1 MRTLVRLGGYLRPY
15 LLRMGLA
22 SLLLATAGALM
33 AAVIST
39 AKPLV
44 QRVLLPSLGPAA
56 AGPAEPDLLDRLR
69 VWLPFDSFLEWA
81 GGHAFIEIPL
91 VIVTI
96 FLVRGVLLYF
106 GQFLTIRCGAAVI
119 RDIRA
124 RLYESIAYQ
133 SLAFFQ
139 VHPTGVLLSRV
150 LNDVQRLERVTTTLL
165 ADLVRVTAMVPFLFA
180 TALIHEWRMS
190 LVAFVALPLL
200 GYPMV
205 RLGRRL
211 RRASTASQEHMGR
224 VASILTEAVGG
235 VKVVQGFSME
245 GYEIG
250 RFRAALDRMLSADL
264 RAGRAAALAPAVM
277 EMLGAI
283 VGAVLFGVAGW
294 SIARGRLDAGDFTV
308 VRFAFGMLFMSVRRL
323 NTIYA
328 ELQTALAAATRVFG
342 MMDRARD
349 VEDAPGARRLPPFER
364 EIRLEAVGFGYGDDP
379 VLAGIDLALS
389 SGETVALVGP
399 SGSGKSTLANLIPR
413 FYDPT
418 SGRIRID
425 GHDLREITLGSLRDQ
440 IGLVTQETVLFDDTV
455 RNNIAYGRADVPLE
469 RVIEAAR
476 ASQAHEFIEQLPR
489 GYDTPLG
496 ERGARLSLGQRQR
509 ISVARA
515 LLKDPPIL
523 ILDEATSAL
532 DSESESLVQ
541 RALEQLMRGRTSV
554 VIAHRL
560 ATVRA
565 ADRIVVLDR
574 GAIVEQGTHDELL
587 ARGGLYAHLYDLQF
601 REDAR

>member
-1 MRTLVRLGGYLRPY
+1 MRTLLRLGGYLRPY

-22 SLLLATAGALM
+22 ALLLAASGGLM
-33 AAVIST
+33 ALVIST
-39 AKPLV
+39 VKPLV
-44 QRVLLPSLGPAA
+44 QRVLLPSLGQAAPAA
-56 AGPAEPDLLDRLR
+56 AGPDVLDRVR
-69 VWLPFDSFLEWA
+69 AWLPVERFLVWA
-81 GGHAFIEIPL
+81 GGHAFVEVPL
-91 VIVTI
+91 LIVTI

-106 GQFLTIRCGAAVI
+106 GQYLTIRCGASVI
-119 RDIRA
+119 RDVRS
-124 RLYESIAYQ
+124 RLYESIAFQ

-139 VHPTGVLLSRV
+139 AHPTGVLLSRI
-150 LNDVQRLERVTTTLL
+150 LNDVQRLERVTTMAL
-165 ADLVRVTAMVPFLFA
+165 ADFVRVAAMIPFLLF
-180 TALIHEWRMS
+180 TAVVHEWRMS
-190 LVAFVALPLL
+190 LVTFVALPLL

-224 VASILTEAVGG
+224 VASILTEAVSG
-235 VKVVQGFSME
+235 VRVVQGFSME
-245 GYEIG
+245 RYEID
-250 RFRAALDRMLSADL
+250 RFRAALDRMLTADL
-264 RAGRAAALAPAVM
+264 RAGRAQALGPAVM
-277 EMLGAI
+277 EIIGVL

-294 SIARGRLDAGDFTV
+294 SIAQRRLDAGNFTV
-308 VRFAFGMLFMSVRRL
+308 VLFAFGMLFMSVRRL
-323 NTIYA
+323 NTIYS
-328 ELQTALAAATRVFG
+328 ETQTALAAATRVFDI
-342 MMDRARD
+342 MDRTRA
-349 VEDAPGARRLPPFER
+349 VEDAPDARPLPPFER
-364 EIRLEAVGFGYGDDP
+364 EVRFEAVGFGYGDEP
-379 VLAGIDLALS
+379 VLAAVDLVLRK
-389 SGETVALVGP
+389 GETVALVGP

-413 FYDPT
+413 FYDPS

-425 GHDLREITLGSLRDQ
+425 DADLRAVTLASLRAQ

-476 ASQAHEFIEQLPR
+476 ASQAHEFIEQLPQR
-489 GYDTPLG
+489 YDTPLG

-509 ISVARA
+509 ISIARA

-532 DSESESLVQ
+532 DAESETLVQ
-541 RALEQLMRGRTSV
+541 QALERLMRGRTSV

-574 GAIVEQGTHDELL
+574 GRIVEQGTHQELL
-587 ARGGLYAHLYDLQF
+587 ARQGLYARLHELQF
-601 REDAR
+601 RDGPG